1 MQSSIERIID
11 NDRKAREV
19 VAAAEQYRKTSAEK
33 LAAAKAELAEKVQGE
48 LAGSIEGAKKRSERE
63 TIQHAEEARRNADE
77 LLRRMEK
84 LYSEKKN
91 EWVEDY
97 TARIISDRDL

>member
-11 NDRKAREV
+11 NDRKAREA
-19 VAAAEQYRKTSAEK
+19 VAAAEQYRKASAEK
-33 LAAAKAELAEKVQGE
+33 LAVAKAELAEKVQGE

-63 TIQHAEEARRNADE
+63 AVQLAEEARRNADE

-91 EWVEDY
+91 DWIKDY
-97 TARIISDRDL
+97 TNRIISGRDL